1 MLKCHNICFGE
12 SLPPVCNVSVYA
24 CVRVVVENG
33 SYKRHV
39 YESDFVM
46 YRTQRDG
53 PGLRDDKRRLNTED
67 ALFGTIFR
75 YRTCNPLGLY
85 KGTSKSTLIGP
96 ISFLIFEPLIDRSK
110 EARIK
115 IDISVPPDTFL
126 ALQTRR
132 RCFRSNSQEC
142 PNPCLRL
149 VHDAAAVVKGT
160 GTTRD
165 TLTAVC
171 SLGISARSL
180 MTSSKRNGLTIS
192 TYGNTRNGKRNARVT
207 R

>member
-1 MLKCHNICFGE
+1 MNNTSQMLDIKMPQHMLWRKSPSCRCM
-12 SLPPVCNVSVYA
+12 
-24 CVRVVVENG
+24 RVVVENG

-75 YRTCNPLGLY
+75 YRTCNAWVVQRYFKINAYWSDFL
-85 KGTSKSTLIGP
+85 
-96 ISFLIFEPLIDRSK
+96 LIFEPLIDRSK

-132 RCFRSNSQEC
+132 RCFRSNSQRM
-142 PNPCLRL
+142 PQPLF
-149 VHDAAAVVKGT
+149 
-160 GTTRD
+160 
-165 TLTAVC
+165 
-171 SLGISARSL
+171 
-180 MTSSKRNGLTIS
+180 
-192 TYGNTRNGKRNARVT
+192 
-207 R
+207 